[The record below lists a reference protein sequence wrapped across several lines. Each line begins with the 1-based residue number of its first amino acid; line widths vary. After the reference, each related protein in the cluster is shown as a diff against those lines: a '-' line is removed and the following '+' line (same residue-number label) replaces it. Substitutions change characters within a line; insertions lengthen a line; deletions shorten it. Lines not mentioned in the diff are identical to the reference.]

1 MYIKRVQMNSN
12 LMRKIEREMQN
23 AIRNGQDWSKANT
36 SVDFDQE
43 GFMTV
48 RLHGN
53 RICEMTPSGDLT
65 LSSAGWQTV
74 TTKSRLN
81 AILDCFLHGV
91 GIYQKNFEW
100 FIGSDEFFDGYRITR

>member
-1 MYIKRVQMNSN
+1 
-12 LMRKIEREMQN
+12 MRKIEMQMQT
-23 AIRNGQDWSKANT
+23 AIRNRTDWSKANT

-65 LSSAGWQTV
+65 LSSCGWETP
-74 TTKSRLN
+74 TSKSRLN
-81 AILDCFLHGV
+81 AILDCFFTGL

-100 FIGSDEFFDGYRITR
+100 FIGSDEFFDGYKIIR

>member
-1 MYIKRVQMNSN
+1 MNSN
-12 LMRKIEREMQN
+12 LMRKIEMEMQN

-36 SVDFDQE
+36 SVNFDQE

-65 LSSAGWQTV
+65 LSSCGWQTV

-81 AILDCFLHGV
+81 AVLDCFLHNCH
-91 GIYQKNFEW
+91 ITQKNFEW
-100 FIGSDEFFDGYRITR
+100 FIDGYEFFDGHQIIR

>member
-1 MYIKRVQMNSN
+1 
-12 LMRKIEREMQN
+12 MRKIEQQMQT
-23 AIRNGQDWSKANT
+23 AIRNRKNWSKANT
-36 SVDFDQE
+36 TVDFDQE
-43 GFMTV
+43 GFMTI

-81 AILDCFLHGV
+81 AILDCFLYGV

-100 FIGSDEFFDGYRITR
+100 FIDGQSFFDGYQIIR

>member
-23 AIRNGQDWSKANT
+23 AIRNGQDWQKANT

-65 LSSAGWQTV
+65 LSSCGWQTV
-74 TTKSRLN
+74 TTKSRFN
-81 AILDCFLHGV
+81 AVLDCFLHNC
-91 GIYQKNFEW
+91 GIHQKNFEW
-100 FIGSDEFFDGYRITR
+100 FIDDQLFFDGFQIIR

>member
-1 MYIKRVQMNSN
+1 
-12 LMRKIEREMQN
+12 MRKIEMEMQT
-23 AIRNGQDWSKANT
+23 AIRNRKDWQKANT

-65 LSSAGWQTV
+65 LSSCGWSTP

-91 GIYQKNFEW
+91 GIYQKDFEW
-100 FIGSDEFFDGYRITR
+100 FIDGQSFFDGYKIIR

>member
-1 MYIKRVQMNSN
+1 
-12 LMRKIEREMQN
+12 MRKIEMEMQT
-23 AIRNGQDWSKANT
+23 AIRNRQDWHKANT

-48 RLHGN
+48 RLFGN

-65 LSSAGWQTV
+65 LSSCGWDTV

-81 AILDCFLHGV
+81 ANLDCFLHNCH
-91 GIYQKNFEW
+91 ITQRNFTW
-100 FIGSDEFFDGYRITR
+100 FIDDQLFFDGFQITR

>member
-1 MYIKRVQMNSN
+1 
-12 LMRKIEREMQN
+12 MQT
-23 AIRNGQDWSKANT
+23 AIRNRKNWQKANT

-65 LSSAGWQTV
+65 LSSCGWSTP

-91 GIYQKNFEW
+91 GIYQQDFEW
-100 FIGSDEFFDGYRITR
+100 FIDGRSFFDGYKIIR

>member
-1 MYIKRVQMNSN
+1 
-12 LMRKIEREMQN
+12 MRKIEREMQN
-23 AIRNGQDWSKANT
+23 AIRNRQDWQKANT

-81 AILDCFLHGV
+81 AILDCFLHKC
-91 GIYQKNFEW
+91 GIHQKNFEW
-100 FIGSDEFFDGYRITR
+100 FIDDQLFFDGFQITR